1 MKRKRLFT
9 VFAGVLTI
17 LLLLSALAA
26 CGKKH
31 TFSEEWKADESN
43 HWHECT
49 AKKHTDTSEKED
61 HAFDD
66 GEITTQP
73 TETEKGVK
81 TFTCKICGYRKTEAV
96 DTLPHTHKFNTEVW
110 EKDQTNHW
118 RAASCEHTTEK
129 DALAAHTF
137 SKWTEKTPA
146 AVHSDRVEQRSCT
159 VCGYEETKTIAG
171 TALHS
176 YNESQWMKDE
186 TGHWH
191 ESTCAG
197 HDPKL
202 TKDFAAHSGAWT
214 VKTEADY
221 GQNRIEQRD
230 CAVCGYHEERTVE
243 GSMLPPKA
251 RTITIDD
258 SFDGF
263 VFDGTRKS
271 IEKYITVTNKEGGMK
286 IEYRLAGT
294 ENWSVEVPIEAGTYE
309 YSVVLTGTPE
319 WAEYSFKSSFRIA
332 PYGIKLT
339 ASKFEIE
346 LGGSLSGGSFGLM
359 CEDVTSQVNSW
370 TDWVTVCVP
379 EAYRVAGRHTI
390 PVGELFTDEENFT
403 VDAGSLETVEFLVLD
418 TADFYCGI
426 QDIFTME
433 SGATVII
440 QTVIARGTLYPGDE
454 IYIQELGKTITVTA
468 IEANRKI
475 LDKATVGDK
484 VVMKITGATK
494 EELKRGFMLAKP
506 DSMEAYD
513 RFVVTIRFRTK
524 EEGGRHTPALSGYPL
539 TLRFTDTGKEVV
551 CRITLP
557 NGMEMLAPGETLEGV
572 ALDFGIQEVGF
583 IGRNFIVIE
592 SGKTIAEGTVTDVH
606 SHTKTSVLSSGHCLC
621 GYDVSDD
628 LDGTGDSCTS
638 GRKHYLKT
646 EQRIFD
652 IAVSPSSGS
661 GTVRYKIALSAAG
674 FTFRVYDGG
683 SVLTPDADGVVALR
697 ADATKLQVIV
707 VASDNGYCEMT
718 VTKNPPV
725 RLIFDEAT
733 GKAISEKRF
742 YTKGS
747 ASEYIIGLGAPSGN
761 AVRYTFSLS
770 NSANFILAV
779 YDSAGNNI
787 IPDPTQGIVLPQGT
801 AISDYRMVVTC
812 TSVGGGHGAIAVQ
825 CQLTVTATTVA

>member
-1 MKRKRLFT
+1 
-9 VFAGVLTI
+9 
-17 LLLLSALAA
+17 
-26 CGKKH
+26 
-31 TFSEEWKADESN
+31 
-43 HWHECT
+43 
-49 AKKHTDTSEKED
+49 
-61 HAFDD
+61 
-66 GEITTQP
+66 
-73 TETEKGVK
+73 
-81 TFTCKICGYRKTEAV
+81 
-96 DTLPHTHKFNTEVW
+96 
-110 EKDQTNHW
+110 
-118 RAASCEHTTEK
+118 
-129 DALAAHTF
+129 
-137 SKWTEKTPA
+137 
-146 AVHSDRVEQRSCT
+146 
-159 VCGYEETKTIAG
+159 
-171 TALHS
+171 
-176 YNESQWMKDE
+176 
-186 TGHWH
+186 
-191 ESTCAG
+191 
-197 HDPKL
+197 
-202 TKDFAAHSGAWT
+202 
-214 VKTEADY
+214 
-221 GQNRIEQRD
+221 
-230 CAVCGYHEERTVE
+230 
-243 GSMLPPKA
+243 MLPPKA

-286 IEYRLAGT
+286 IEYRLAGA
-294 ENWSVEVPIEAGTYE
+294 ENWSVEAPIEAGTYE

-319 WAEYSFKSSFRIA
+319 WAECSFKSSFRIA

-359 CEDVTSQVNSW
+359 CEDVSSKVNSW

-418 TADFYCGI
+418 TADFYSGI
-426 QDIFTME
+426 RDIFTLSDGSVLIE
-433 SGATVII
+433 
-440 QTVIARGTLYPGDE
+440 TVIARGTLSPGDE

-475 LDKATVGDK
+475 LDKATVGDE
-484 VVMKITGATK
+484 VFLKITGATK
-494 EELKRGFMLAKP
+494 EELARGFMLAKP
-506 DSMEAYD
+506 DSMTAYD
-513 RFVVTIRFRTK
+513 RFTVSFRQKTK
-524 EEGGRHTPALSGYPL
+524 AEGGRNLPILSGSQL
-539 TLRFTDTGKEVV
+539 TLRFTDTNKEVV

-572 ALDFGIQEVGF
+572 ALDFGTPEVGF

-606 SHTKTSVLSSGHCLC
+606 SHTKTSVLSSGHCIC

-652 IAVSPSSGS
+652 IAVSPSTGS
-661 GTVRYKIALSAAG
+661 GTVRYKIALSDAG

-683 SVLTPDADGVVALR
+683 SVLTPDADGVVKLR

-733 GKAISEKRF
+733 GKAISETLF
-742 YTKGS
+742 YTKGT

-787 IPDPTQGIVLPQGT
+787 ILDSTCSIVLPQGT

-812 TSVGGGHGAIAVQ
+812 TSVGGRYGTIGAQ